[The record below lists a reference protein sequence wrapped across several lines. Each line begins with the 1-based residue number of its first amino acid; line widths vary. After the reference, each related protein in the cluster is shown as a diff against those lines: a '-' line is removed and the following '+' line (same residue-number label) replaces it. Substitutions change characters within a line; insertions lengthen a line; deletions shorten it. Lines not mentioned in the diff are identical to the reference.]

1 MSQVRCRFESH
12 HTRSVI
18 PKRPKIKSK
27 EYSDREAKAAAY
39 SVLIEKL
46 KQKDTSANRETVTKK
61 INAMRSSFRKEVK
74 KVTASRRSGAAADDI
89 YQPRLW
95 YYNLLLFLQDQEVGR
110 DSVTNVN
117 EATAHTPNNSNSFS
131 PRGEAMSSSPHC
143 LCRTDV

>member
-1 MSQVRCRFESH
+1 MW
-12 HTRSVI
+12 
-18 PKRPKIKSK
+18 KIQSK

-46 KQKDTSANRETVTKK
+46 KQKDASANRERVTKK
-61 INAMRSSFRKEVK
+61 INAIRSSFRKEVK
-74 KVTASRRSGAAADDI
+74 KVAASRRSGAAADDI

-117 EATAHTPNNSNSFS
+117 EVSWF
-131 PRGEAMSSSPHC
+131 RY
-143 LCRTDV
+143 

>member
-1 MSQVRCRFESH
+1 
-12 HTRSVI
+12 
-18 PKRPKIKSK
+18 
-27 EYSDREAKAAAY
+27 
-39 SVLIEKL
+39 
-46 KQKDTSANRETVTKK
+46 
-61 INAMRSSFRKEVK
+61 MRSSFRKKVK

-117 EATAHTPNNSNSFS
+117 EATAHTLNNSNSSS